1 MILCEE
7 LRVIGVGP
15 EVEVGLVEEHFV
27 VSIAFVQLLGDYG
40 VETIGVV
47 VFAFVIFPVGEGE
60 GGCGES
66 F

>member
-27 VSIAFVQLLGDYG
+27 VSIPFIQLLCDNGI
-40 VETIGVV
+40 EAIGVL
-47 VFAFVIFPVGEGE
+47 VFAFVVFPVGEGE
-60 GGCGES
+60 GGYGKS